1 MNSIRCPA
9 RHSSRKS
16 RMPILFSFRRCPYAI
31 RARLALAES
40 RIPVTLR
47 EVSLKNKPAE
57 LLRFSKKGT
66 VPVLVTDLGQVIDE
80 STDIMIWAVEQTF
93 GRGDS
98 LVEERAGSL
107 AWLGRFDDEFKP
119 SLDNYKYHRIT
130 DEKSR
135 EYYRDKNL
143 GWLSAIN
150 DRIPAWV
157 GRRSDSLSL
166 EEMALLPFIRQ
177 YAAVDPLWFQSL
189 PYSWLSDWLDQ
200 WLKDPM
206 FMGVMKKYPFWDEGS
221 EGIDWRPWAA

>member
-1 MNSIRCPA
+1 MNSILCPA
-9 RHSSRKS
+9 GRNSRKS
-16 RMPILFSFRRCPYAI
+16 GVPILFSFRRCPYAI
-31 RARLALAES
+31 RARLALAEC

-47 EVSLKNKPAE
+47 EVSLKNKPPE
-57 LLRFSKKGT
+57 LLQRSKKGT
-66 VPVLVTDLGQVIDE
+66 VPVLVTDSGQVIDE
-80 STDIMIWAVEQTF
+80 STDIMIWALEQTF
-93 GRGDS
+93 GQDDF
-98 LVEERAGSL
+98 LVEEGVGSL
-107 AWLGRFDDEFKP
+107 AWVGRFDDEFKP
-119 SLDNYKYHRIT
+119 SLDKYKYHRTT

-157 GRRSDSLSL
+157 DRRSGPLSF

-189 PYSWLSDWLDQ
+189 TYSWLSDWLDQ

-206 FMGVMKKYPFWDEGS
+206 FMGVMKKYPFWEEGS

>member
-1 MNSIRCPA
+1 MNSILCPA
-9 RHSSRKS
+9 RRSNRKN

-31 RARLALAES
+31 RARLALAEC

-47 EVSLKNKPAE
+47 EVSLKNKPPE
-57 LLRFSKKGT
+57 LFRLSKKGT
-66 VPVLVTDLGQVIDE
+66 VPVLVTDSGQVIDE
-80 STDIMIWAVEQTF
+80 STDIMIWALEQTF
-93 GRGDS
+93 GQDDP
-98 LVEERAGSL
+98 LVEDGVGSL
-107 AWLGRFDDEFKP
+107 AWVGRFDDEFKP
-119 SLDNYKYHRIT
+119 SLDKYKYHRTT

-143 GWLSAIN
+143 RWLSAIN
-150 DRIPAWV
+150 DRIPARV
-157 GRRSDSLSL
+157 GRRSDPLSF

-189 PYSWLSDWLDQ
+189 PYSCLSDWLFQ

-206 FMGVMKKYPFWDEGS
+206 FMGVMKKYPFWEEGS